1 MKISEL
7 IEKLAQ
13 TLQDHGDLDVIADG
27 TSVNAI
33 EIDTDERNVKF
44 VELL

>member
-7 IEKLAQ
+7 IEELIQ
-13 TLQDHGDLDVIADG
+13 IREDHGDLDVIADG

-44 VELL
+44 VELS